1 MYLLGGCCLQIKDI
15 PVGAIV
21 ELEVK
26 YNGQCVNF
34 QSEVTD
40 VIENSVLINPIIVDE
55 KTLGFSDSNQVNF
68 IYISED
74 RVFVWDHIE
83 VTLVKY
89 NGTMYHKADL
99 SGEGIP
105 YNRRNSYRM
114 YIGEDMPLHIN
125 TSRGSATINVLV
137 KDVSETGVAFIT
149 EEDLSIG
156 RVFRLKLKDNNRLI
170 NLSGV
175 IVRREYLEHLGS
187 FLYGCKFNEYNAIL
201 GGYIARKQIEILK
214 KKTDQVTYSR
224 NKVHRTRHVIRQKK

>member
-1 MYLLGGCCLQIKDI
+1 MQIKDLPI
-15 PVGAIV
+15 GAEI

-34 QSEVTD
+34 QSQVVD

-55 KTLGFSDSNQVNF
+55 KTLGFADSNQVNF

-74 RVFVWDHIE
+74 KVFVWNHID
-83 VTLVKY
+83 VILIKY
-89 NGTMYHKADL
+89 NGNMYHKADL
-99 SGEGIP
+99 SGDGVP

-125 TSRGSATINVLV
+125 TSRGSSTINVLV

-187 FLYGCKFNEYNAIL
+187 FLYGCKFNEYNTVL
-201 GGYIARKQIEILK
+201 GGYIARKQIELLK
-214 KKTDQVTYSR
+214 KKSEQITYSR
-224 NKVHRTRHVIRQKK
+224 NKTHRTRHVIKQKFDNS

>member
-1 MYLLGGCCLQIKDI
+1 MQIKDL
-15 PVGAIV
+15 PVGAEI

-34 QSEVTD
+34 QSQVVD

-55 KTLGFSDSNQVNF
+55 KTLGFTDSNQVNF

-74 RVFVWDHIE
+74 KVFVWNHID
-83 VTLVKY
+83 VILIKY
-89 NGTMYHKADL
+89 NGNMYHKADL
-99 SGEGIP
+99 SGDGVP

-125 TSRGSATINVLV
+125 TSRGSSTINVLV

-175 IVRREYLEHLGS
+175 IVRKEYLDHLGS
-187 FLYGCKFNEYNAIL
+187 FLYGCKFNEYNTVL
-201 GGYIARKQIEILK
+201 GGYIARKQNELLK
-214 KKTDQVTYSR
+214 KKSDQITYSS
-224 NKVHRTRHVIRQKK
+224 NKPHRTRHVVRQKNW

>member
-1 MYLLGGCCLQIKDI
+1 MQIKDI
-15 PVGAIV
+15 PIGADI

-26 YNGQCVNF
+26 YNGQCINF
-34 QSEVTD
+34 HSEV
-40 VIENSVLINPIIVDE
+40 VEIIENSVLINPIIVDD
-55 KTLGFSDSNQVNF
+55 KTLGFADSNQVSF
-68 IYISED
+68 IYVSED
-74 RVFVWDHIE
+74 KVFVWNHID
-83 VTLVKY
+83 VILIKY
-89 NGTMYHKADL
+89 NGNMYHKADL

-125 TSRGSATINVLV
+125 TSSGSSTINVLV

-149 EEDLSIG
+149 EEDLTLG

-201 GGYIARKQIEILK
+201 GGYIARKQIELLK
-214 KKTDQVTYSR
+214 KKSEQITYSR
-224 NKVHRTRHVIRQKK
+224 NKTHRTRHVVKQKFDNN

>member
-1 MYLLGGCCLQIKDI
+1 MQIKDI
-15 PVGAIV
+15 PIGANI
-21 ELEVK
+21 EIEVK
-26 YNGQCVNF
+26 YHGQCVNF
-34 QSEVTD
+34 YSD
-40 VIENSVLINPIIVDE
+40 VVEIIEDSVLIKPIMVGE

-68 IYISED
+68 IYIFED
-74 RVFVWDHIE
+74 KVYVWDHIE
-83 VTLVKY
+83 VILVKY
-89 NGTMYHKADL
+89 NGSMYHKANL

-149 EEDLSIG
+149 EEELSVG

-175 IVRREYLEHLGS
+175 IVRREYLENLGS
-187 FLYGCKFNEYNAIL
+187 FIYGCKFNEYNAVL
-201 GGYIARKQIEILK
+201 GGYIARKQIEKLK
-214 KKTDQVTYSR
+214 NKNDQVTYNR
-224 NKVHRTRHVIRQKK
+224 NKVHRTRHVMKQKFDNN

>member
-89 NGTMYHKADL
+89 NGTMY
-99 SGEGIP
+99 I
-105 YNRRNSYRM
+105 
-114 YIGEDMPLHIN
+114 
-125 TSRGSATINVLV
+125 
-137 KDVSETGVAFIT
+137 
-149 EEDLSIG
+149 
-156 RVFRLKLKDNNRLI
+156 
-170 NLSGV
+170 
-175 IVRREYLEHLGS
+175 
-187 FLYGCKFNEYNAIL
+187 
-201 GGYIARKQIEILK
+201 KQISLVRAYHIIVGTHIECISEKICLCILILLGVP
-214 KKTDQVTYSR
+214 QQLTYW
-224 NKVHRTRHVIRQKK
+224 

>member
-1 MYLLGGCCLQIKDI
+1 MQIKDLPI
-15 PVGAIV
+15 GAEI

-34 QSEVTD
+34 SSQIVD
-40 VIENSVLINPIIVDE
+40 VIENSVLIKPIIVED
-55 KTLGFSDSNQVNF
+55 KTLGFADSNQVNF
-68 IYISED
+68 IYIFD
-74 RVFVWDHIE
+74 DKVYVWNHID
-83 VTLVKY
+83 VILVKY

-99 SGEGIP
+99 SGDGIP

-125 TSRGSATINVLV
+125 TSRGSSTINVLV
-137 KDVSETGVAFIT
+137 KDVSETGVAFIS

-187 FLYGCKFNEYNAIL
+187 FLYGCKFNEYNAVL
-201 GGYIARKQIEILK
+201 GGYIVRKQIELLK
-214 KKTDQVTYSR
+214 KKSDQITYSR
-224 NKVHRTRHVIRQKK
+224 NKPQRTRHVVKQKIDSN

>member
-1 MYLLGGCCLQIKDI
+1 MQIKDL
-15 PVGAIV
+15 PVGAEI

-26 YNGQCVNF
+26 YNGQCINF
-34 QSEVTD
+34 NSQVVD
-40 VIENSVLINPIIVDE
+40 VIDNSVLINPIIVDD
-55 KTLGFSDSNQVNF
+55 KTLGFTDSNQVNF
-68 IYISED
+68 IYIFED
-74 RVFVWDHIE
+74 KVYVWNHID
-83 VTLVKY
+83 VILVNY
-89 NGTMYHKADL
+89 NGHMYHKAELLGD
-99 SGEGIP
+99 GVP

-125 TSRGSATINVLV
+125 TSRGSSIINVLV

-187 FLYGCKFNEYNAIL
+187 FLYGCKFNEYNAVL
-201 GGYIARKQIEILK
+201 GGYIARKQIEVLK
-214 KKTDQVTYSR
+214 KKSDHIAINR
-224 NKVHRTRHVIRQKK
+224 NRPQRTRHVVKQKIDYN

>member
-1 MYLLGGCCLQIKDI
+1 MQIKDI
-15 PVGAIV
+15 PIGANI
-21 ELEVK
+21 EIEVK
-26 YNGQCVNF
+26 YHGQCVNF
-34 QSEVTD
+34 YSD
-40 VIENSVLINPIIVDE
+40 VVEIIEDSVLIKPIIVEE

-68 IYISED
+68 IYIFED
-74 RVFVWDHIE
+74 KVFVWDHIE
-83 VTLVKY
+83 VILVKY
-89 NGTMYHKADL
+89 NGSMYHKANL

-125 TSRGSATINVLV
+125 TSRGSTTINVLV

-187 FLYGCKFNEYNAIL
+187 FLYGCKFNEYNAVL

-214 KKTDQVTYSR
+214 KKSDQFTYNR
-224 NKVHRTRHVIRQKK
+224 NKVHRTRHVMKQKFDNN

>member
-1 MYLLGGCCLQIKDI
+1 
-15 PVGAIV
+15 
-21 ELEVK
+21 
-26 YNGQCVNF
+26 
-34 QSEVTD
+34 
-40 VIENSVLINPIIVDE
+40 
-55 KTLGFSDSNQVNF
+55 
-68 IYISED
+68 
-74 RVFVWDHIE
+74 
-83 VTLVKY
+83 
-89 NGTMYHKADL
+89 
-99 SGEGIP
+99 
-105 YNRRNSYRM
+105 
-114 YIGEDMPLHIN
+114 MPLHIN